1 MKQLKQLI
9 RPKTTLFS
17 LILILL
23 LLSAVACTQND
34 NTPTATR
41 APLVPTRQPTPTLA
55 PLAPTNITATAV
67 AQLPPTETPTP
78 TITPTPTV
86 TPQPDER
93 LELASDA
100 LQQGNLA
107 IAREQLETYIDTE
120 RAEDDARLLF
130 DLALIDIAEG
140 NADAARAGLERVLE
154 LDPAQS
160 AAHFHLAEQLVA
172 GEQCATA
179 ISHYQSFLDAVP
191 ELAATIQPRMAACFD
206 ALEDADNA
214 LAALEAAAAAD
225 AHFLVRYNNR
235 LALATRYM
243 ANERYADAAAVYAQ
257 IRAAART
264 ERTRGEMHYYE
275 GYARLLS
282 GDGGG
287 GYYEYGR
294 AIADYPTVY
303 TSYLALVELIEAGI
317 AVDDFQRGII
327 DYYAGAY
334 APGLEAFQRVLE
346 ADPGNYD
353 IHLWLA
359 WTYEGLGD
367 LENALKELET
377 YAGFSVTTAPIGIY
391 ERAKLLHRQGMIEEA
406 IVAYRELAETI
417 PQDENAPD
425 AAWQAAI
432 LSERLD
438 DTESAI
444 ALYNAFATAFP
455 DDTNA
460 PEALFRAGL
469 LAVNRD
475 DAVTALQT
483 WEMAAK
489 LYPFTEYGQ
498 AALVWLLT
506 VVPDG
511 SALPDDMLAQS
522 LGNWYYSRR
531 VADLL
536 NETKPFASAESIT
549 PGTTEQEQL
558 EAEQWLLEQFGVDV
572 TIDSAEWRTDPH
584 AIRGTALWNLGLY
597 EQAKQEF
604 FELRTLYRD
613 DLAAM
618 YQIAVTLGNLGLYSG
633 SIGAA
638 ERVMALTGVDPFTAP
653 ATIAK
658 LAYPTYYA
666 DLIVP
671 LADEYSYDPLLQFAL
686 IRQES
691 LFESFAT
698 STAIAQGLAQVIPDT
713 GQYIADKL
721 AWPDYENA
729 DLYKPHVGLRFGGFY
744 LAEQLRLF
752 DGDAHAALAAY
763 NGGPGNALNWYATGG
778 DSIDAYVEVVTFP
791 ETRLYIERIYTGHAI
806 YRHLYGATP

>member
-1 MKQLKQLI
+1 MQQSKPLI
-9 RPKTTLFS
+9 RPKTILFG
-17 LILILL
+17 LILTLL
-23 LLSAVACTQND
+23 LLVVSACTQEEA
-34 NTPTATR
+34 PVATR

-55 PLAPTNITATAV
+55 PLAPANATATAI

-86 TPQPDER
+86 TPQPNER
-93 LELASDA
+93 LEIADTA
-100 LQQGNLA
+100 LQQGNLVV
-107 IAREQLETYIDTE
+107 AREQLETYIDSE
-120 RAEDDARLLF
+120 RAEDDAQLLF

-140 NADAARAGLERVLE
+140 NSEAAIVGLERVLE

-160 AAHFHLAEQLVA
+160 AAHFHLAEQLA
-172 GEQCATA
+172 ADERCAAA
-179 ISHYQSFLDAVP
+179 IPHYEAFLDAVP
-191 ELAATIQPRMAACFD
+191 VLAGYIQPRIAACYD
-206 ALEDADNA
+206 MLEDPDNA

-235 LALATRYM
+235 IALATRYM
-243 ANERYADAAAVYAQ
+243 TSERYADAAAVYAQ

-282 GDGGG
+282 GDNGG
-287 GYYEYGR
+287 GYFEYGR
-294 AIADYPTVY
+294 AVADYPALY
-303 TSYLALVELIEAGI
+303 TSYLALIELIDAGI
-317 AVDDFQRGII
+317 EVDDFQRGII

-334 APGLEAFQRVLE
+334 DPGLEAFQRVLE
-346 ADPGNYD
+346 VDPENYD
-353 IHLWLA
+353 VHLWLA

-367 LENALKELET
+367 LENALNELET

-391 ERAKLLHRQGMIEEA
+391 EKAKLLHRQNMIEEA
-406 IVAYRELAETI
+406 VVAYRELAETI

-425 AAWQAAI
+425 ALWQAAV
-432 LSERLD
+432 LSEALE
-438 DTESAI
+438 DTENAI
-444 ALYNAFATAFP
+444 ALYNALATAYS
-455 DDTNA
+455 DDANA

-469 LAVNRD
+469 LSLDRD
-475 DAVTALQT
+475 DAVSALQT
-483 WEMAAK
+483 WETAAQ

-511 SALPDDMLAQS
+511 AALPDDMTAQS

-531 VADLL
+531 VDDLL
-536 NETKPFASAESIT
+536 HGIAPFASAETIT
-549 PGTTEQEQL
+549 PGSTDEERL
-558 EAEQWLLEQFGVDV
+558 EAEKWLLEQFGVDV
-572 TIDSAEWRTDPH
+572 TVDSAEWRDDPH
-584 AIRGTALWNLGLY
+584 RIRGAALWNLGLF

-604 FELRTLYRD
+604 YELRVLYRD
-613 DLAAM
+613 DLAAI
-618 YQIAVTLGNLGLYSG
+618 YQIAIYLSDLGLYSG

-638 ERVMALTGVDPFTAP
+638 ERVMALTDVDPFTAP
-653 ATIAK
+653 TYIAK
-658 LAYPTYYA
+658 LSYPTYYA
-666 DLIVP
+666 DLITA
-671 LADEYSYDPLLQFAL
+671 LADEYGYDPLLQFAL

-691 LFESFAT
+691 LYESFAT

-721 AWPDYENA
+721 SWPDYENT

-763 NGGPGNALNWYATGG
+763 NGGPGNALNWYTLGG
-778 DSIDAYVEVVTFP
+778 DSIDTYVETVTFP

-806 YRHLYGATP
+806 YRHLYGTTP